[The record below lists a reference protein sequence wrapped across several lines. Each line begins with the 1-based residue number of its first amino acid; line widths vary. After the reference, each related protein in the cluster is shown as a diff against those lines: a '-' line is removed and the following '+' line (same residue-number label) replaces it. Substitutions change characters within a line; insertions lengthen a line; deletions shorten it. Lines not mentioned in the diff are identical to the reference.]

1 METNHVAFGIFALMC
16 CMDSGVAQL
25 DDELQARF
33 ERADLETVRL
43 QPANFVGPPEP
54 VKATLSRLGCR
65 IPQPWGD
72 SKPRNL
78 ICGEFMEAGRTQ
90 WAALCSRNRSSAIIV
105 IDENGPVRAE
115 LASRPDRGY
124 LQGIGNGQI
133 GFSRQL
139 SPVGRDFILARFRA
153 FGGPEP
159 PPIDHQGID
168 DSFLGKASI
177 VLYFHEGKWLQL
189 TGSD

>member
-1 METNHVAFGIFALMC
+1 MGTSRVAFWVFALMC
-16 CMDSGVAQL
+16 WADSGVAQL
-25 DDELQARF
+25 DGELRARF

-78 ICGEFMEAGRTQ
+78 IRGEFMEAGRTQ
-90 WAALCSRNRSSAIIV
+90 WAALCSRNRSSAVIV
-105 IDENGPVRAE
+105 IEENGPVRAE

-124 LQGIGNGQI
+124 LQSIGKGQI

-139 SPVGRDFILARFRA
+139 STVGRDFILAHYRA
-153 FGGPEP
+153 YGGPKP

-168 DSFLGKASI
+168 DSFLEKASI

-189 TGSD
+189 TGAD